1 MKKILLLA
9 ILVIQNIS
17 AQIVS
22 KDNLFASNGIYSTPN
37 YDAWS
42 KMVQNSD
49 GNIYFTYTKN
59 TGMTP
64 SPSFLSKLTATGTID
79 TTFGNNGEI
88 QLPYTSNDSQLK
100 MQQDGKL
107 LIQAFT
113 SDANINYS
121 VVIRILPNGQLDNTF
136 GVNGIAKIA
145 DINPD
150 LTVRGYGLVLQNN
163 KIIVY
168 GQKTI
173 IPLQDPTGIICRL
186 NENGSIDTTFGMN
199 GFINNFS
206 NFNLVALD
214 NQSNI
219 IGFGYNKAD
228 PTGSA
233 YVGAMAK
240 YNADGQLIT
249 GFGNTGIVNL
259 TFNPGYIQSAI
270 LDSNNNIIFSSFD
283 PNAAGSLNKINANGT
298 FDPSFTANFNSSFSS
313 LNDILSIV
321 EKNGYYYIGGMNYA
335 QNGGEFFISKIAQN
349 GQIDPVFNYFVE
361 TDPNLTTVGDMII
374 NDNNIIANGSGYI
387 VKYLLNSMTLATTN
401 PGKSSSAVAIE
412 NPVSQNL
419 IFTSKD
425 RVTKI
430 EIFSVGGQVI
440 KTIKD
445 SHSSVSDLSKGI
457 YTAKVTF
464 ENGNTTSRKL
474 IKN

>member
-22 KDNLFASNGIYSTPN
+22 KDNLFASNGIYSTTN

-42 KMVQNSD
+42 KMAQNSD
-49 GNIYFTYTKN
+49 GSIYFTYTKN
-59 TGMTP
+59 NGTTP
-64 SPSFLSKLTATGTID
+64 SPSFLSKLNANGSVD
-79 TTFGNNGEI
+79 STFGNNGEI

-100 MQQDGKL
+100 MQPDGKL
-107 LIQAFT
+107 LIHAFD
-113 SDANINYS
+113 SDTDTNYS
-121 VVIRILPNGQLDNTF
+121 AIIRILPNGQLDSTF
-136 GVNGIAKIA
+136 GVNGVSKIP

-150 LTVRGYGLVLQNN
+150 LNARGYGLVLQNN

-186 NENGSIDTTFGMN
+186 NENGSLDTTFGIN

-206 NFNLVALD
+206 NFSLVALD

-219 IGFGYNKAD
+219 VCFGYNKAD
-228 PTGSA
+228 PTSSS
-233 YVGAMAK
+233 YVGAVAK
-240 YNADGQLIT
+240 YNAAGQLIT
-249 GFGNTGIVNL
+249 GFGNAGIANL
-259 TFNPGYIQSAI
+259 TFNPGYIQSAT

-283 PNAAGSLNKINANGT
+283 PNAAGSLNKINTNGT
-298 FDPSFTANFNSSFSS
+298 FDPSFAANFNSSFSS

-321 EKNGYYYIGGMNYA
+321 EKNDSYYIGGMNYT
-335 QNGGEFFISKIAQN
+335 QNGGEFFISKISQN

-361 TDPNLTTVGDMII
+361 TNPNLTTVGDMII
-374 NDNNIIANGSGYI
+374 NDNNIIVNGSGYI
-387 VKYLLNSMTLATTN
+387 VKYLLNNITLAIGN
-401 PGKSSSAVAIE
+401 AVKPASEIAIE

-425 RVTKI
+425 KVAKI

-445 SHSSVSDLSKGI
+445 SHSSVSDLPKGI

-464 ENGNTTSRKL
+464 ENGYTASKKL